1 MQSTRRQPFGYRKK
15 NGEIYEIPELIAV
28 ARRVIELRDSGMKL
42 EGIRNDAD
50 VRWTDGRK
58 ISVATI
64 CEILKNRGL
73 YTDG

>member
-15 NGEIYEIPELIAV
+15 NGEIYTIPGMIAV

-42 EGIRNDAD
+42 EGIRSDEY
-50 VRWTDGRK
+50 VRWPDGRK

-73 YTDG
+73 YVDE